1 MSAASTALT
10 LLVETAGYLRLHEM
24 NHPHAGQL
32 NPILGPDK
40 PVGYK
45 TEVGF
50 IASNSPGKEILALAP
65 ALHLQI
71 SLAGP
76 LVVVVDVDVTFH
88 RAIEVLHDT

>member
-32 NPILGPDK
+32 DPIFVPDK

-50 IASNSPGKEILALAP
+50 TASNSPGNLGF
-65 ALHLQI
+65 
-71 SLAGP
+71 GP
-76 LVVVVDVDVTFH
+76 SPPPPDLSGGSVGCC
-88 RAIEVLHDT
+88 